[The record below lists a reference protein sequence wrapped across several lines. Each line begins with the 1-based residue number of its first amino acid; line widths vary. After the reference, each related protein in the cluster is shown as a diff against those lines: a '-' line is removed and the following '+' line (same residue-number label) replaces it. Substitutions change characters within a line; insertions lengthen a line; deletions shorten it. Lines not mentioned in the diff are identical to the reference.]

1 MPKVAGPGA
10 RKREEQMVSEKKFF
24 KKKERQRRRP
34 GLPTFQAP
42 EPGFKGLEEF
52 DFSDDS
58 IFGSDLPAA
67 GSDVPAFGDFFTDTH
82 AGMESD
88 VSSFGKDYDESPRTP
103 RKGKKSLEEIRAMM
117 PRSGPVQPSTTNSSR
132 LFRTAVGRVDLVD
145 QETLER
151 LRSEGGD
158 EVTKYTPIFEEYIS
172 EGGINEIYNISG
184 DPNCCKD
191 VKSIKE
197 DYVAYFGADAEEDE
211 IYNTYL
217 KNNNLNSEADCLE
230 FIKGLNLYLDEM
242 LTMVESG
249 DFEGPLIMESE
260 GTYVFQEGGARI
272 TKENL
277 IKLLRWLWVLTKR
290 SGGCLILSSAVM
302 KAKVVLPM
310 LVSKI
315 PCQTFLAVVNTIL
328 SKATAAGIAAPGLSS
343 VGVATFGT
351 VGFITFILGM
361 SIAAGITL
369 FKARRVDLSA
379 VEEAQLNK
387 ARNDVIMNAASIQLA
402 TTGQLMLKDLEHRK
416 KMVELLKSCVTLK
429 SQIQTLDGGSAWGS
443 VSEIIDK
450 IREIDGY
457 FNYGC
462 QLIEL
467 SMNTVDFIANTP
479 EDFIK
484 ILIKIR
490 STADPETKMIHFGE
504 LKEKTLLFIF
514 FSTFL
519 PGNVGAVSS
528 MIAAGGGST
537 IIGRKLIGWV
547 KTITRSDLVKATA
560 TASSGIL
567 MKTKKLINELRTLHL
582 ESQIRNE
589 EERDQILSDI
599 VSTLEEIGDDKEEQT
614 LDFGRE
620 MVSADTTIDNEEART
635 TAAAQTIT
643 TLVDQPDLVL
653 DGVEDEPAP
662 DMGQKK
668 LRKKTKRRKSKRKKT
683 KRKKSKKKKSKKKK
697 SKRLSRKL
705 K

>member
-1 MPKVAGPGA
+1 MPKYTGRRAQNL
-10 RKREEQMVSEKKFF
+10 ESEHTLNEF
-24 KKKERQRRRP
+24 
-34 GLPTFQAP
+34 A
-42 EPGFKGLEEF
+42 FKGSDYADSIPTLPDTSFKGFDF

-58 IFGSDLPAA
+58 VFGTDFAAA
-67 GSDVPAFGDFFTDTH
+67 GSDD
-82 AGMESD
+82 
-88 VSSFGKDYDESPRTP
+88 SSPKTP
-103 RKGKKSLEEIRAMM
+103 RDGKKSFAEIREMM
-117 PRSGPVQPSTTNSSR
+117 PKGGPPVPPTKKGFSAFAR
-132 LFRTAVGRVDLVD
+132 AAVRKVDKDD

-151 LRSEGGD
+151 LRSEGND
-158 EVTKYTPIFEEYIS
+158 EVMRYRPIFETYIPQGDVDDS
-172 EGGINEIYNISG
+172 YNISG

-197 DYVAYFGADAEEDE
+197 DYVAYFGVDAEEDR

-230 FIKGLNLYLDEM
+230 FIKGLNLYLNEM

-277 IKLLRWLWVLTKR
+277 IKLLRWLWVLIKR

-379 VEEAQLNK
+379 VEEEQLNK

-429 SQIQTLDGGSAWGS
+429 SQIQTLDGGAAWGS

-504 LKEKTLLFIF
+504 LKEKTLLFIL

-528 MIAAGGGST
+528 MIAVGGGST
-537 IIGRKLIGWV
+537 IIGRRLIEWV
-547 KTITRSDLVKATA
+547 KALRRSRLLEATS
-560 TASSGIL
+560 TAGSGIL
-567 MKTKKLINELRTLHL
+567 MQTQNLITDLKSLHE
-582 ESQIRNE
+582 ESETRGVEQ
-589 EERDQILSDI
+589 RDQILSEF
-599 VSTLEEIGDDKEEQT
+599 VSNLEKIGDVKEEQS
-614 LDFGRE
+614 LNFGRE
-620 MVSADTTIDNEEART
+620 MVTADETIDNEEART
-635 TAAAQTIT
+635 TASAQTIT
-643 TLVDQPDLVL
+643 TLVNQPDSVL
-653 DGVEDEPAP
+653 DDVEDEPAP

-668 LRKKTKRRKSKRKKT
+668 LRKKTKKRKSKRRKSKR
-683 KRKKSKKKKSKKKK
+683 RKSKKKKSKRKK